1 MSPSAVITGGAQGI
15 GRAIVERFVADGY
28 RVGVVDQNAEAL
40 AALAGPGIEVFPGDV
55 RDDALIDRACT
66 QVRGTDPLTTFVANA
81 GVIRPAAS
89 TEQDL
94 AEWELT
100 VSVNLTGVFTGT
112 RTARG
117 HMAAGSSV
125 VLLSSI
131 SAVRGFAERAAYCA
145 TKSGVNGLV
154 RSLATEWG
162 PAGIRVNAIAPGST
176 RTEMMQSMIDAGR
189 ATEDTYTS
197 HSPLGRLAEP
207 SEMASVVSFLAG
219 PDASFVSGVV
229 IQVDGGWHAA
239 GLAAHA

>member
-1 MSPSAVITGGAQGI
+1 MP
-15 GRAIVERFVADGY
+15 
-28 RVGVVDQNAEAL
+28 
-40 AALAGPGIEVFPGDV
+40 
-55 RDDALIDRACT
+55 
-66 QVRGTDPLTTFVANA
+66 

-145 TKSGVNGLV
+145 TKSGGVNGLV

-162 PAGIRVNAIAPGST
+162 PAGIRVNAIARAPPGP
-176 RTEMMQSMIDAGR
+176 R
-189 ATEDTYTS
+189 
-197 HSPLGRLAEP
+197 
-207 SEMASVVSFLAG
+207 
-219 PDASFVSGVV
+219 
-229 IQVDGGWHAA
+229 
-239 GLAAHA
+239 